1 MEAPYL
7 DEEEMQIIYNWVDEI
22 PLSRPKRNISRDFA
36 DGVLMAEIIA
46 HYFPSFVELH
56 NYSQANSVTKKIY
69 NWNTL
74 NQKVFKKLGFQISK
88 KDIEGIVNAHP
99 EIIERVLKKVKDNI
113 ENYRSRKPGSKKG
126 VKKASGIKPYQK
138 AMHGIDMNMM
148 DINNT
153 ENMEDEREYLKT
165 QVDTELL
172 IEKEQTIQ
180 ELRETIGILEIKL
193 KKFEQLVKLKD
204 QKIHT
209 LSNKLQE
216 YEDVYGALHQEGEE
230 RM

>member
-7 DEEEMQIIYNWVDEI
+7 DEEDMQIIYNWVDEI

-36 DGVLMAEIIA
+36 DGVLMAEIVH
-46 HYFPSFVELH
+46 HYFPKYVELH
-56 NYSQANSVTKKIY
+56 NYSQANSVTKKTY

-74 NQKVFKKLGFQISK
+74 NQKVFKKLNFQVSK
-88 KDIEGIVNAHP
+88 KDIESIVRADP
-99 EIIERVLKKVKDNI
+99 ETIERVLKKAKDHL
-113 ENYRSRKPGSKKG
+113 ESFKSRGISSRQAPKKDL
-126 VKKASGIKPYQK
+126 GIKPYQK
-138 AMHGIDMNMM
+138 AMQGIDMNLM
-148 DINNT
+148 DQEYS
-153 ENMEDEREYLKT
+153 ENMQDEREYLKN

-216 YEDVYGALHQEGEE
+216 YQDIHGQEHDNI
-230 RM
+230 

>member
-1 MEAPYL
+1 
-7 DEEEMQIIYNWVDEI
+7 MQGIYNWVDEI

-36 DGVLMAEIIA
+36 DGVLMAEIVNN
-46 HYFPSFVELH
+46 YFPKLVELH
-56 NYSQANSVTKKIY
+56 NYSQANSVAKKMY

-88 KDIEGIVNAHP
+88 KDIWSIVAAEP
-99 EIIERVLKKVKDNI
+99 ETIERILKIAKDHL
-113 ENYRSRKPGSKKG
+113 ENYREGKESKKG
-126 VKKASGIKPYQK
+126 SFSGTPSNPGIRPYSK
-138 AMHGIDMNMM
+138 GLAGLDTNLGRGLEID
-148 DINNT
+148 DNNH
-153 ENMEDEREYLKT
+153 DDREYMQK

-204 QKIHT
+204 QKIQT
-209 LSNKLQE
+209 LTNKLQE
-216 YEDVYGALHQEGEE
+216 MQISQDD
-230 RM
+230 